1 MKSAF
6 HIIAGM
12 AMLAFSSAH
21 AASCQINDTSGM
33 PVNVRSDP
41 DGQLIGQLK
50 NGTHVQSDLS
60 SVGGWVYIS
69 WDKPALNNANSG
81 WVYRSFLR
89 CNK

>member
-6 HIIAGM
+6 SIIAGM
-12 AMLAFSSAH
+12 AIFACSHAY
-21 AASCQINDTSGM
+21 AASCLINDASGM
-33 PVNVRSDP
+33 PVNVRADP
-41 DGQLIGQLK
+41 DGKLLGQLK
-50 NGTHVQSDLS
+50 NGTRVQSDLS

-69 WDKPALNNANSG
+69 WDKPLLNKANSG